1 MRLTDV
7 RPNPGRVKERKRV
20 ARGPGGKGGKTA
32 GRGMKGEGARDTVP
46 PGFAGGNVK
55 QARRMPKRRGTSNK
69 AHNIGLFRHEFAVI
83 NVATL
88 DRFDAGTVVTP
99 ELLVEQRI
107 VRDLHDGLKVL
118 GGGEVSKGLEV
129 HAHAFSAGAREK
141 IEAAGGKAEV
151 IA

>member
-20 ARGPGGKGGKTA
+20 GRGHGGKGGKTA
-32 GRGMKGEGARDTVP
+32 GRGIKGAKARDTVP
-46 PGFAGGNVK
+46 AGFAGGNVK
-55 QARRMPKRRGTSNK
+55 QARRMPKKRGEANK
-69 AHNIGLFRHEFAVI
+69 AQNIGIFHHEWAVL
-83 NVATL
+83 NVGAL
-88 DRFDAGTVVTP
+88 DRFEDGTVVTP
-99 ELLVEQRI
+99 LLLMEQRI
-107 VRDLHDGLKVL
+107 VRNLHDGLKVL
-118 GGGEVSKGLEV
+118 GGGEVTRKLEV